1 MKQKNNI
8 QQSTLNEW
16 DLFNHTLK
24 FMEDENTEYFE
35 VIHRECV
42 DKIYFT
48 GIVRYRGNFYKVE
61 RHEFKNMLNEIML
74 ECDAMLMDRKNKER
88 ISVYQPTNIPIE
100 GLVFELH

>member
-8 QQSTLNEW
+8 QHSTLNEW

-24 FMEDENTEYFE
+24 FMEDENTEYYE

-48 GIVRYRGNFYKVE
+48 GIVRYRGKFYKVE
-61 RHEFKNMLNEIML
+61 RQEFKNMLNEIML

-88 ISVYQPTNIPIE
+88 ISVYQPTNIPVE
-100 GLVFELH
+100 GLEFVLH

>member
-1 MKQKNNI
+1 M
-8 QQSTLNEW
+8 
-16 DLFNHTLK
+16 
-24 FMEDENTEYFE
+24 
-35 VIHRECV
+35 

>member
-24 FMEDENTEYFE
+24 FMEDENTEYYE

>member
-8 QQSTLNEW
+8 RQSTLNEW

-48 GIVRYRGNFYKVE
+48 GIVSYRGNFYKVE

>member
-8 QQSTLNEW
+8 RQSTLNEW

-24 FMEDENTEYFE
+24 FMEDENTEYYE

>member
-8 QQSTLNEW
+8 RQSTLNEW

>member
-24 FMEDENTEYFE
+24 FMEDENTEYYE

-88 ISVYQPTNIPIE
+88 ISVYQPTNIPVE